1 MDQIRLTGI
10 RATGKHGVLDF
21 EHERAQTFVVD
32 ATLFLDLA
40 AAGRSDDLNDTVDY
54 GAVAKGIVAI
64 IEGEHVD
71 LIEKLANRIVG
82 MILGSTQVTGV
93 SPLYRTDAWGM
104 PEGTAEFRNAV
115 VSVDTR
121 LSAAELLAGLQRIEA
136 SHGRVRTDHWT
147 SRTLDLDIIDFDGQ
161 ESADPDLTLP
171 HPRAWQRAFV
181 LGPWLALEPDA
192 ELGGAHAGSVAQL
205 LHETSDRDHIDE
217 IADDWMVAGAQD
229 SIVRDSDIGTSADDV
244 DAIDDADSVES
255 IDSIEFPEGTAA
267 SKAAAAAA
275 AKPGPA
281 SRRAVISLDS
291 VSTDAEHQFRQAIV
305 AIDALP
311 GNQVEGISPLYHVS
325 QVDDYPDKMAAVMQI
340 STRMDARELI
350 GALESVSSSI
360 SDDLDLDLVDMEGV
374 VRNEPDCMVPW
385 PSAREHAAVLAPWFD
400 MDPDAKLGRDPVAF
414 LLAMAPDA
422 AQVGMLTD
430 NWIIGDT
437 L

>member
-1 MDQIRLTGI
+1 MG
-10 RATGKHGVLDF
+10 H
-21 EHERAQTFVVD
+21 
-32 ATLFLDLA
+32 
-40 AAGRSDDLNDTVDY
+40 AG
-54 GAVAKGIVAI
+54 
-64 IEGEHVD
+64 
-71 LIEKLANRIVG
+71 
-82 MILGSTQVTGV
+82 
-93 SPLYRTDAWGM
+93 
-104 PEGTAEFRNAV
+104 NAV

-229 SIVRDSDIGTSADDV
+229 PIVRDSDIGTSADDV

-255 IDSIEFPEGTAA
+255 IDSIELPEGTAA

>member
-1 MDQIRLTGI
+1 M
-10 RATGKHGVLDF
+10 
-21 EHERAQTFVVD
+21 
-32 ATLFLDLA
+32 
-40 AAGRSDDLNDTVDY
+40 
-54 GAVAKGIVAI
+54 
-64 IEGEHVD
+64 
-71 LIEKLANRIVG
+71 
-82 MILGSTQVTGV
+82 
-93 SPLYRTDAWGM
+93 
-104 PEGTAEFRNAV
+104 
-115 VSVDTR
+115 
-121 LSAAELLAGLQRIEA
+121 
-136 SHGRVRTDHWT
+136 
-147 SRTLDLDIIDFDGQ
+147 DIIDFDGQ

-171 HPRAWQRAFV
+171 HPRAWQRAV
-181 LGPWLALEPDA
+181 VVGPWLALEPDA

-229 SIVRDSDIGTSADDV
+229 PIVRDSDIGTSADVV

-255 IDSIEFPEGTAA
+255 IDSIELPEGTAA

-374 VRNEPDCMVPW
+374 VRTEPDCMVPW

>member
-1 MDQIRLTGI
+1 M
-10 RATGKHGVLDF
+10 
-21 EHERAQTFVVD
+21 
-32 ATLFLDLA
+32 
-40 AAGRSDDLNDTVDY
+40 
-54 GAVAKGIVAI
+54 
-64 IEGEHVD
+64 
-71 LIEKLANRIVG
+71 
-82 MILGSTQVTGV
+82 
-93 SPLYRTDAWGM
+93 
-104 PEGTAEFRNAV
+104 
-115 VSVDTR
+115 
-121 LSAAELLAGLQRIEA
+121 
-136 SHGRVRTDHWT
+136 
-147 SRTLDLDIIDFDGQ
+147 
-161 ESADPDLTLP
+161 DLTADGC
-171 HPRAWQRAFV
+171 RTASENR
-181 LGPWLALEPDA
+181 
-192 ELGGAHAGSVAQL
+192 GSDFGTRTAKCRL
-205 LHETSDRDHIDE
+205 KTS
-217 IADDWMVAGAQD
+217 
-229 SIVRDSDIGTSADDV
+229 SDQNKTRKDLKI
-244 DAIDDADSVES
+244 
-255 IDSIEFPEGTAA
+255 FP
-267 SKAAAAAA
+267 SR
-275 AKPGPA
+275 PGFF
-281 SRRAVISLDS
+281 
-291 VSTDAEHQFRQAIV
+291 TTHKNDAEHQFRQAIV